1 MRYQLTLLL
10 TCLVLL
16 VQAQQRY
23 STVTYFE
30 TDSFSL
36 ELDLFLPETPSP
48 VLKPLLIY
56 VHGGGFSGGDRA
68 GGHKL
73 CAYLSEKGIAAATI
87 TYTLYMKDKSFSC
100 DGILSEKIQAIRL
113 AANQL
118 WQATAFFEGQAEKY
132 GIDPS
137 KIFIAGS
144 SAGAETVLHAAF
156 WDRSVMQLYGDPLPG
171 RFQYAGLI
179 GGAGA
184 IMDMNGIMPK
194 TAIPA
199 MLFHG
204 TVDPLVPYGTAA
216 HHYCDTDATGWLMLF
231 GSHSIYERYRDIGA
245 DVELHSFC
253 GGGHGFAG
261 AYFYKDQERVADFI
275 NRVLDGAHF
284 QNHLIFQKGDKDAPE
299 GQVFCHD

>member
-1 MRYQLTLLL
+1 MRFLTILL
-10 TCLVLL
+10 CVSCFSFI
-16 VQAQQRY
+16 QAQQRY
-23 STVTYFE
+23 TTITYFE
-30 TDSFSL
+30 TDSIAL

-48 VLKPLLIY
+48 NPRPLLSY
-56 VHGGGFSGGDRA
+56 VHGGGFSGGDRGA
-68 GGHKL
+68 GHPL
-73 CAYLSEKGIAAATI
+73 CTYLSEQGFAAATI
-87 TYTLYMKDKSFSC
+87 TYTLHMKDKSFSC
-100 DGILSEKIQAIRL
+100 DGILSEKIKAIRL

-118 WQATAFFEGQAEKY
+118 WQATAFLSKEADEF

-156 WDRSVMQLYGDPLPG
+156 WDRSVMELYGDPLPK
-171 RFQYAGLI
+171 RFSYAGLI

-184 IMDMNGIMPK
+184 IMDVNSITAK

-204 TVDPLVPYGTAA
+204 SADPVVPYATAA

-231 GSHSIYERYRDIGA
+231 GSHSVYERYSDIGS

-253 GGGHGFAG
+253 GGGHEFAG
-261 AYFYKDQERVADFI
+261 AYFHEKQEAVANFI
-275 NRVLDGAHF
+275 QRVLDGAHF
-284 QNHLIFQKGDKDAPE
+284 QNHLIFQKGNANAPE
-299 GQVFCHD
+299 EQIFCQD